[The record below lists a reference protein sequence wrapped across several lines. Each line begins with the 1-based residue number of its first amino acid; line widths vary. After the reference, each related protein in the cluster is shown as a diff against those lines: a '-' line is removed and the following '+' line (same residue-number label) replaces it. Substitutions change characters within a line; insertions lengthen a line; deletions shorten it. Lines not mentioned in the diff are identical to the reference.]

1 MHAMYVQILALILM
15 FLGIATALCR
25 RNVFFVLMGVELALN
40 AVNLS
45 LVGFSKTFADTVSV
59 TGQII
64 PLFTIAVA
72 AAEAC
77 VGLAII
83 ILIFRNQDSADGIE
97 NDSSLVNSSFPSRW
111 RGGAYAYRSRFF

>member
-1 MHAMYVQILALILM
+1 MQAIYVQVLALILLS
-15 FLGIATALCR
+15 LGIATALCR

-45 LVGFSKTFADTVSV
+45 IIGFSKTFADVASI

-83 ILIFRNQDSADGIE
+83 ILIFRNQDSADVD
-97 NDSSLVNSSFPSRW
+97 NYSKM
-111 RGGAYAYRSRFF
+111 RG

>member
-1 MHAMYVQILALILM
+1 MELQPIFIQVLALML
-15 FLGIATALCR
+15 FAVGIIVAISR
-25 RNVFFVLMGVELALN
+25 RNLFFVLMGIEIALN

-45 LVGFSKTFADTVSV
+45 FIGFAKTLPDAMSV

-77 VGLAII
+77 VGFAMVIM
-83 ILIFRNQDSADGIE
+83 IFRSRESVDADSYS
-97 NDSSLVNSSFPSRW
+97 NM
-111 RGGAYAYRSRFF
+111 RG

>member
-1 MHAMYVQILALILM
+1 MELQAMYVQILALAIFAIGL
-15 FLGIATALCR
+15 IVAISR

-45 LVGFSKTFADTVSV
+45 FVGFAKTLPADVSMV
-59 TGQII
+59 GQIV

-77 VGLAII
+77 VGLAMVIM
-83 ILIFRNQDSADGIE
+83 IFRNRESVDA
-97 NDSSLVNSSFPSRW
+97 NDFSNLK
-111 RGGAYAYRSRFF
+111 G

>member
-1 MHAMYVQILALILM
+1 MQAIYVQVLALILLS
-15 FLGIATALCR
+15 LGIATALCR
-25 RNVFFVLMGVELALN
+25 RNVFVVLMGVELALN

-45 LVGFSKTFADTVSV
+45 IIGFSKTFADAASI

-83 ILIFRNQDSADGIE
+83 ILIFRNQDSADVD
-97 NDSSLVNSSFPSRW
+97 NYSNM
-111 RGGAYAYRSRFF
+111 RG

>member
-1 MHAMYVQILALILM
+1 MS
-15 FLGIATALCR
+15 LGIATALCR

-83 ILIFRNQDSADGIE
+83 ILIFRNQDSADVD
-97 NDSSLVNSSFPSRW
+97 NYSNM
-111 RGGAYAYRSRFF
+111 RG

>member
-1 MHAMYVQILALILM
+1 MQAIYVQVLALILLS
-15 FLGIATALCR
+15 LGIATALCR

-45 LVGFSKTFADTVSV
+45 IIGFSKTCADVASI

-83 ILIFRNQDSADGIE
+83 ILIFRNQDSADVD
-97 NDSSLVNSSFPSRW
+97 NYSNM
-111 RGGAYAYRSRFF
+111 RG

>member
-1 MHAMYVQILALILM
+1 MQAMYVQILALILLS
-15 FLGIATALCR
+15 LGIATALCR

-45 LVGFSKTFADTVSV
+45 IIGFSKTLPGVESV
-59 TGQII
+59 VGQIV

-77 VGLAII
+77 GGLAIV
-83 ILIFRNQDSADGIE
+83 ILIFRNQDSVDIDNYSNMMG
-97 NDSSLVNSSFPSRW
+97 
-111 RGGAYAYRSRFF
+111 

>member
-1 MHAMYVQILALILM
+1 MQAIYVQVLALILM
-15 FLGIATALCR
+15 SLGIATALCR

-45 LVGFSKTFADTVSV
+45 IIGFSKTFAEVASV

-83 ILIFRNQDSADGIE
+83 ILIFRNQDSADVDIYS
-97 NDSSLVNSSFPSRW
+97 DM
-111 RGGAYAYRSRFF
+111 RG